1 MGDACFDDLQY
12 VESLEAPIERNRS
25 LPVGLRKP
33 ARKSRMLLVL
43 LLVGVLL
50 ALGSYTLRFI
60 PIFDISTI
68 KATAEGGTNVVPSQI
83 AALLGN
89 LHATSLFA
97 LDPRRLERDLEA
109 SAVVAEA
116 HVRRSLPATVSVRL
130 TMESPGML
138 IAAVDDADVV
148 KGIFL
153 VKQGGMI
160 EMPFEDYLLFGNKVF
175 VVQVSPAYADHLVKY
190 GLDNGIQEVVRLA
203 NGMGIDEDGNYNLIT
218 KIKYDNNS
226 NDNFG
231 RMVLYLPSCNAQ
243 LWIREPV
250 SVSRL
255 HEAVRLIES
264 EHDRDRTRNIA
275 LKGELR
281 YDLYATSLVSRQ

>member
-1 MGDACFDDLQY
+1 M
-12 VESLEAPIERNRS
+12 
-25 LPVGLRKP
+25 
-33 ARKSRMLLVL
+33 LVL
-43 LLVGVLL
+43 FAFGIVLL
-50 ALGSYTLRFI
+50 ALGSYTLRYI
-60 PIFDISTI
+60 PIFDIATV
-68 KATAEGGTNVVPSQI
+68 KAAAEGGINVVPSQI
-83 AALLGN
+83 ATLLGE

-97 LDPRRLERDLEA
+97 LDPRQLERELE
-109 SAVVAEA
+109 SFAVVAKA
-116 HVRRSLPATVSVRL
+116 QVKRILPSTVSVKL

-138 IAAVDDADVV
+138 IAAVDTADVV

-153 VKQGGMI
+153 VKQDEMI
-160 EMPFEDYLLFGNKVF
+160 EMPFNDFLLFGNKVF

-190 GLDNGIQEVVRLA
+190 GLDHGIQEVVRLA
-203 NGMGIDEDGNYNLIT
+203 NDMGIDEDGNYNLIT

-281 YDLYATSLVSRQ
+281 YDLYANSLVSRQ